1 MVQTRDKIAASL
13 VVAAMVAFGV
23 VVAPTAIDPKASA
36 HDAAQETIVEDGI
49 SLADTLEGAS
59 IAKSVHAVAENY
71 IVDGTPD
78 TVIDNGDGTE
88 TVTVKGNDAVT
99 KVTDE
104 GTDGL
109 GESVEIVIAPGGTY

>member
-23 VVAPTAIDPKASA
+23 VVAPTTIDPKANA
-36 HDAAQETIVEDGI
+36 HDATSVEVAPI
-49 SLADTLEGAS
+49 AEVKHVVADDYTLDE
-59 IAKSVHAVAENY
+59 V
-71 IVDGTPD
+71 PD
-78 TVIDNGDGTE
+78 EVVNNGDGTE
-88 TVTVKGNDAVT
+88 AAIVKGNDAVT

-109 GESVEIVIAPGGTY
+109 GESVAIVIAPEGTY